1 MSGLISFEIRSL
13 FCLCIL
19 ISEVYRF
26 HTENKK
32 KTERYYIKIDSGDVL
47 LKKEKQT
54 IRLKLKEVW
63 PKTSGKTK
71 TGPRSY

>member
-1 MSGLISFEIRSL
+1 M
-13 FCLCIL
+13 

-32 KTERYYIKIDSGDVL
+32 KTERYYIKIDSGDVS
-47 LKKEKQT
+47 LKEEKQT
-54 IRLKLKEVW
+54 IMLKLKDVGL
-63 PKTSGKTK
+63 KTSGKTK